1 MLYER
6 SYGAFE
12 LCAQNIHTTKRSIFY
27 DVHTLYEQPKAQK
40 AASSDLIADMSD
52 YKTNSEQYGNCM
64 SKQMSGGA
72 GVLNVANDRAY
83 ATPCDFC
90 RDDA

>member
-1 MLYER
+1 MVHLNYVR
-6 SYGAFE
+6 KTYIQ
-12 LCAQNIHTTKRSIFY
+12 QNAAYFTMYIHY
-27 DVHTLYEQPKAQK
+27 NEQPKAQT

-90 RDDA
+90 LDDT